1 MHLQKQCIT
10 FTTRL
15 EIRILL
21 YMFFKGTVVINVEW
35 EGKKGGVKA
44 IFDWPEGGGGR
55 GEGGLFNFLERS
67 F

>member
-1 MHLQKQCIT
+1 
-10 FTTRL
+10 
-15 EIRILL
+15 
-21 YMFFKGTVVINVEW
+21 MFFKGTVVINVEW

-55 GEGGLFNFLERS
+55 GDGGLFNFLERS